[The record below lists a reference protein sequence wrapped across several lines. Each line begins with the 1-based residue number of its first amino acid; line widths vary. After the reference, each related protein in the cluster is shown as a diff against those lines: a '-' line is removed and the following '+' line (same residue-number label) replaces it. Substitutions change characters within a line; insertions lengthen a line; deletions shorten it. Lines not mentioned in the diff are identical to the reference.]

1 MKHLPTLLLL
11 LAPVL
16 AQAQI
21 TDASIVKPGTI
32 AVTGGVGY
40 TSTTTKVT
48 NGSSSNDYNVSQ
60 FYITPGIG
68 YFVANNTPV
77 GISLSYSVGSSPNAA
92 TTTVTGPVRPAL
104 DGSKVLRLGGFV
116 GHTKMFTDNFGIFGT
131 LNGGYQNVRSQ
142 DYSATNP
149 ILTADTKGSGYYAA
163 LTPGISYWPVRAFSV
178 SATMG
183 SLDFS
188 RINYDYPT
196 NSGTEPSNYSNHTN
210 DFGARF
216 GLNQFV
222 LSATYFIGRPD

>member
-1 MKHLPTLLLL
+1 MKHLPTFLLL
-11 LAPVL
+11 LAPAL

-21 TDASIVKPGTI
+21 TDASIVKPGTVAI
-32 AVTGGVGY
+32 TGGVGY
-40 TSTTTKVT
+40 TTTTTKVT
-48 NGSSSNDYNVSQ
+48 SGTSSADYNVSQ

-68 YFVANNTPV
+68 YFIANNTLV
-77 GISLSYSVGSSPNAA
+77 GVSLSYSVGSTPGAA
-92 TTTVTGPVRPAL
+92 TTVVTGPVRPAL
-104 DGSKVLRLGGFV
+104 AGDKVLRLGGFI
-116 GHTKMFTDNFGIFGT
+116 GHTRMFTDNFGVFGN
-131 LNGGYQNVRSQ
+131 LNAGYQNVRTQ

-149 ILTADTKGSGYYAA
+149 TLTADTRGTGYYVA

-188 RINYDYPT
+188 RLNYDYPT
-196 NSGTEPSNYSNHTN
+196 NSGATPNNYDNHTN

-222 LSATYFIGRPD
+222 LSATYFIGRPQ

>member
-1 MKHLPTLLLL
+1 MKYLPTLLLL
-11 LAPVL
+11 LAPAL

-21 TDASIVKPGTI
+21 TDASIVKPGTVAI
-32 AVTGGVGY
+32 TGGVGY
-40 TSTTTKVT
+40 TSSTTKVT
-48 NGSSSNDYNVSQ
+48 SGSSSADYKVSQ

-68 YFVANNTPV
+68 YFVANNTLV
-77 GISLSYSVGSSPNAA
+77 GVSLSYSIGSSPTAA
-92 TTTVTGPVRPAL
+92 STIVTGPVSPAL
-104 DGSKVLRLGGFV
+104 NGDKVLRLGAFV
-116 GHTKMFTDNFGIFGT
+116 GHTRMLTNNFGIFGN
-131 LNGGYQNVRSQ
+131 LNGGYQRVHNQ

-149 ILTADTKGSGYYAA
+149 TLTADTKGAGYYVA

-188 RINYDYPT
+188 RLSYDYPT
-196 NSGTEPSNYSNHTN
+196 NSGAAPSDYSNHTN

-222 LSATYFIGRPD
+222 LSATYFIGRPE